1 MPNLIIFDFDETLG
15 DTERHMHAVYIP
27 RMREILAEHID
38 LPEDEVRTR
47 NHHHYMAH
55 GASIHGWAEELGLDM
70 AWTLETFRRMA
81 PYLVEAVMP
90 HLAPN
95 PAAIAKLQDLQ
106 KRGHTL
112 AILTHGHRD
121 YVLPLLQTLGLHE
134 IFPPHMVFDIS
145 ATHGILKREQG
156 SYRHVL
162 NALASKPYQ
171 KHFMLEDSI
180 RNLIPAHQLGFT
192 TILVGATKKVLPELA
207 AYVDRHDDTLEQS
220 LDYLLTE

>member
-15 DTERHMHAVYIP
+15 DTERHMHEVYIP
-27 RMREILAEHID
+27 RIREILAEHID
-38 LPEDEVRTR
+38 LSEEEVRAR
-47 NHHHYMAH
+47 NHAHYMSH

-81 PYLVEAVMP
+81 PHLVEAVMP

-95 PAAIAKLQDLQ
+95 PAVIAKLKALQ
-106 KRGHTL
+106 ARGHTL
-112 AILTHGHRD
+112 AILSHGHRD
-121 YVLPLLQTLGLHE
+121 YILPLLATLGLHD
-134 IFPPHMVFDIS
+134 IFPPHMLFDIS
-145 ATHGILKREQG
+145 AVRGHLKRTPD
-156 SYRHVL
+156 SYQHVL
-162 NALASKPYQ
+162 TALADKPYQ

-207 AYVDRHDDTLEQS
+207 AYVDRHDPDLES
-220 LDYLLTE
+220 ALDYLLTE